1 MENYIIKKRN
11 KNKKISKFDFE
22 ETGYVFKPNIKSKN
36 LIEITNLSIL
46 NVELTNVILKKKLDK
61 SFRKLARIILSVLKD
76 EDSDSGDVLIALDEL
91 AKEKSI
97 ITRKY
102 KEYLKK
108 EERDKYLKRLN
119 LLEAQLKEK
128 LFYLNLIEERKR
140 AETMEKG
147 HSR

>member
-46 NVELTNVILKKKLDK
+46 NVELTNVILNKKLDK

-76 EDSDSGDVLIALDEL
+76 EESNSGDILIALDEL

>member
-76 EDSDSGDVLIALDEL
+76 EESNSGDILIALDEL